1 MTLSGLA
8 THSLIRSSILIRVWV
23 VERSTREQYQLI
35 VVLRIFF
42 SYCDIDF
49 NYITAKIIKLQ
60 LIVIFCSIFY
70 LMCRCEES

>member
-42 SYCDIDF
+42 SYCDVDF

-60 LIVIFCSIFY
+60 LIVIFCSIFC
-70 LMCRCEES
+70 LMCRCKES

>member
-49 NYITAKIIKLQ
+49 NYITAKVIKLQ
-60 LIVIFCSIFY
+60 LIVIFCSIFC

>member
-8 THSLIRSSILIRVWV
+8 THSLVRSSILIRVWV

-60 LIVIFCSIFY
+60 LIVIFCSIFC

>member
-42 SYCDIDF
+42 SYCDVDF
-49 NYITAKIIKLQ
+49 NCITAKLIKSCF
-60 LIVIFCSIFY
+60 IVIHLVVF
-70 LMCRCEES
+70 

>member
-8 THSLIRSSILIRVWV
+8 THSLVRSSILIRFWV

-49 NYITAKIIKLQ
+49 NYITAKVIKLQ
-60 LIVIFCSIFY
+60 LIVIFCSIFC

>member
-8 THSLIRSSILIRVWV
+8 THSLVRSSILIRVWV

-49 NYITAKIIKLQ
+49 NYITAKVIKLQ
-60 LIVIFCSIFY
+60 LIVIFCSIFC

>member
-8 THSLIRSSILIRVWV
+8 THSLVRSSILIRVWV

-60 LIVIFCSIFY
+60 LIVIFCSIFC
-70 LMCRCEES
+70 LMCRCEET

>member
-60 LIVIFCSIFY
+60 LIVIFCSIFC